1 MYTILLVCI
10 LGILGSAIEGTRY
23 TRDTGECKKVTEDSE
38 SCRTRAY
45 EDYRKELKAGDDKK
59 KPDWMARKACNYLT
73 ASVETCLNKLVGVC
87 HSQDEVNKI
96 KDEQLEDSLKHVKAT
111 IPNWDSDK
119 CPAMKAHED
128 RLNDAKAD
136 EKEEPNAE
144 PEADPTGSASTL
156 TVSVLFTIFLALFL

>member
-1 MYTILLVCI
+1 VCI
-10 LGILGSAIEGTRY
+10 LSILGSTVEGTRY

-38 SCRTRAY
+38 SCKKKAS
-45 EDYRKELKAGDDKK
+45 DGYRKVLAEGDDKK

-87 HSQDEVNKI
+87 YSQEVVNKM
-96 KDEQLEDSLKHVKAT
+96 KDDQLKDSLQQVKAT

-128 RLNDAKAD
+128 RLNEVEAA
-136 EKEEPNAE
+136 ETEEPYAE
-144 PEADPTGSASTL
+144 PEADPTSSARTKTL
-156 TVSVLFTIFLALFL
+156 TASAFFTIFLALFL